1 MARSQR
7 SLNQRFEKKGEK
19 NITCVPERESGVQI
33 QAYKSLMK
41 AGEGGCA
48 ARAEVLLKVIS
59 EEIR

>member
-7 SLNQRFEKKGEK
+7 SLNHRFGKT